1 MLILFRKPSIDVNL
15 PNATGTPLC
24 DVCVCVIV
32 FVLDSCQQTQITLGM
47 FQQPF
52 EDDFWKPCA
61 MFHGSH
67 AEEIDRV
74 RQREQL

>member
-1 MLILFRKPSIDVNL
+1 MLILFRKLTIDVNL
-15 PNATGTPLC
+15 QILRERLC
-24 DVCVCVIV
+24 VMCVCVIV

-47 FQQPF
+47 FQEPF